1 MSSCQRLQIQ
11 RPMSQAPRDPSTTA
25 STMVA
30 TPLST
35 ATQRED
41 LNLNAL
47 SLLQGQ
53 MSKKN
58 PVWLFQTAAASERC
72 FLIKAITTYLRVR
85 PMN

>member
-35 ATQRED
+35 ATQREA

-47 SLLQGQ
+47 SLLLGLEV
-53 MSKKN
+53 KKRESGYFKQQLQ
-58 PVWLFQTAAASERC
+58 VKDVS
-72 FLIKAITTYLRVR
+72 
-85 PMN
+85 

>member
-53 MSKKN
+53 MSKKIQSGYFKLQLQ
-58 PVWLFQTAAASERC
+58 VKDVS
-72 FLIKAITTYLRVR
+72 
-85 PMN
+85 